1 MKRAS
6 DIIYQAVVS
15 EKGTILRDGQNCY
28 IFKVHPSA
36 NKIEIKKA
44 IEKEFS
50 VKVLTVKTINMKGKS
65 KRLGRFEGRRSDWK
79 KAIVKLK
86 KGDSIDVFESV

>member
-1 MKRAS
+1 MKAPS
-6 DIIYQAVVS
+6 DIIYQAIIS
-15 EKGTILRDGQNCY
+15 EKGTILRDDHNLY
-28 IFKVHPSA
+28 VFKVHPQA

-44 IEKEFS
+44 IEKAFT
-50 VKVLTVKTINMKGKS
+50 VKVLDVKTINMKGKS

-86 KGDSIDVFESV
+86 AGDSIDIFESV

>member
-1 MKRAS
+1 MRSAHE
-6 DIIYQAVVS
+6 IIYQAIIS
-15 EKGTILRDGQNCY
+15 EKGTILRDEDNRY

-44 IEKEFS
+44 IETAFS
-50 VKVLTVKTINMKGKS
+50 VKVLDVKTMNMKGKT
-65 KRLGRFEGRRSDWK
+65 KRLGRFEGKRSDWK

-86 KGDSIDVFESV
+86 EGDSRSKIQ

>member
-1 MKRAS
+1 MKSAK
-6 DIIYQAVVS
+6 DIIYQAIVS
-15 EKGTILRDGQNCY
+15 EKGTILRDTQNSY

-36 NKIEIKKA
+36 NKIEIKRV

-50 VKVLTVKTINMKGKS
+50 VKVIDVKTINMKGKS

-79 KAIVKLK
+79 KAIVRLK
-86 KGDSIDVFESV
+86 EGDSIDVFESV